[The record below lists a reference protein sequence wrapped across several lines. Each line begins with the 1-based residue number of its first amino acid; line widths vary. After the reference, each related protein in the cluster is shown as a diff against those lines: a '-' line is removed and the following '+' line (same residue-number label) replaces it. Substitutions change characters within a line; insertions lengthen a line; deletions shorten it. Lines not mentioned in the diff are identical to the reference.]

1 MENKNFL
8 LELSAEAEQDFD
20 NSYNYYFSKSNDIA
34 NLFYNQI
41 NSALSSI
48 KEYPYL
54 YQKVFANIHK
64 FTFSIYYQIQTA
76 LPGLRPELYRVI
88 DHSLKKIMGYRK
100 TERPLCALYR
110 QH

>member
-54 YQKVFANIHK
+54 YQKVFANIRK
-64 FTFSIYYQIQTA
+64 FTLTKFPFVIYYQIQKSKIQ
-76 LPGLRPELYRVI
+76 VI
-88 DHSLKKIMGYRK
+88 AVFHTSRNPQNWF
-100 TERPLCALYR
+100 ERL
-110 QH
+110 